1 MYLRFTPVFLLEQL
15 HRVNAIIFLLNLAP
29 SRQDLTGSCVGNE
42 LAVHAACLG
51 MSLGALQGCRKQECP
66 SVVQRIKWIQQICVA
81 FEFQDVLSVSRK
93 HCLFRVVITCK
104 IVEILIC

>member
-15 HRVNAIIFLLNLAP
+15 HRVNAINFLVNLAP

-51 MSLGALQGCRKQECP
+51 MSLGALQGCRKPAGHVLPWYKGLSGSNRYVWHLNFRMFYLCP
-66 SVVQRIKWIQQICVA
+66 ENSVCL
-81 FEFQDVLSVSRK
+81 ELS
-93 HCLFRVVITCK
+93 
-104 IVEILIC
+104 